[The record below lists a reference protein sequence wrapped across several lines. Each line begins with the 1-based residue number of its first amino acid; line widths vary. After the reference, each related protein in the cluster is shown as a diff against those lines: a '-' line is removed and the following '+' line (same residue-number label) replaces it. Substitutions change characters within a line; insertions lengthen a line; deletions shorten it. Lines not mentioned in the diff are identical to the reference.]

1 MQSTTCE
8 QIMTPNPDVA
18 SMDDSIDD
26 AMKMLFHGNYRHLPV
41 VEHKGELCPTSGN
54 PLYPQGKKK
63 LKGILSIND
72 MMNILS
78 KLIKPNLIEK
88 ANMPSLREFGRLS
101 EKLFVVMET
110 DPVRRAVE
118 LMAKK
123 NVGSLVV
130 VDGHACM
137 TGIVTERDYLRKVIL
152 QGKTSNQVMVK
163 DIMTPDPL
171 CAETE
176 ISVSEALDMLSHG
189 FRHLPLLDASG
200 KMGPYHV
207 ASGKRCVG
215 MLSSKDIVNYLYQQ

>member
-1 MQSTTCE
+1 
-8 QIMTPNPDVA
+8 
-18 SMDDSIDD
+18 
-26 AMKMLFHGNYRHLPV
+26 
-41 VEHKGELCPTSGN
+41 
-54 PLYPQGKKK
+54 
-63 LKGILSIND
+63 

-152 QGKTSNQVMVK
+152 QGKTSVSTRV
-163 DIMTPDPL
+163 
-171 CAETE
+171 TE
-176 ISVSEALDMLSHG
+176 
-189 FRHLPLLDASG
+189 LL
-200 KMGPYHV
+200 Y
-207 ASGKRCVG
+207 
-215 MLSSKDIVNYLYQQ
+215 YE